1 MISQPFKALRPN
13 RLLPAAVRP
22 TDRLLLSAVLILLG
36 WGLLMVY
43 SSSSALGLA
52 RTGDDLFY
60 VQSQIYRALLGVGV
74 MIALSRLDVRF
85 LTGRVAWI
93 QWGSLMFLLLV
104 MLMPWGPV
112 EEVRGARRWL
122 QVGGAGVQPSEFARL
137 GMILLLAAHL
147 ARHRHTLGT
156 WRGLLPPVGIVVV
169 TTFLI
174 AAEPH
179 MSLGLLT
186 AAGGFLLI
194 FLAGASIWRLALVGL
209 TGLAAVVGIALLKGG
224 GYHMAR
230 WGSFLAGADG
240 ALAYQAEQS
249 VMAIGSGGLI
259 GRGLGG
265 GMQKYFFL
273 PDPHTDFI
281 LSIIVEEQGF
291 IGLFVL
297 FLLIGFILW
306 RIFLLGSRCG
316 SPFGEMICYGVG
328 VQMLLAF
335 LLHAAVCMGWAPTTG
350 VPFPL
355 ISFGGS
361 ALVANLTGLGLV
373 LSVAGRSD
381 STLRP
386 RGGGGAVVV
395 NEPVYWGARR

>member
-1 MISQPFKALRPN
+1 MTNQTLRPSK
-13 RLLPAAVRP
+13 LPPGAPRP
-22 TDRLLLSAVLILLG
+22 TDRPLLIAVLILLG

-60 VQSQIYRALLGVGV
+60 VQSQIYRALLGIGIMV
-74 MIALSRLDVRF
+74 ALSRLDVRF

-93 QWGSLMFLLLV
+93 QWGSLMLLLLI

-112 EEVRGARRWL
+112 DEVRGARRWL

-147 ARHRHTLGT
+147 ARHRQDLGT
-156 WRGLLPPVGIVVV
+156 WRGLMPPVAIVFV
-169 TTFLI
+169 TTVLI

-186 AAGGFLLI
+186 AAGGFLII

-209 TGLAAVVGIALLKGG
+209 SGLAAVVGIAFLKGG
-224 GYHMAR
+224 GYHLAR
-230 WGSFLAGADG
+230 WGSFLSGVDG
-240 ALAYQAEQS
+240 ALAYQADQS
-249 VMAIGSGGLI
+249 VLAIGSGGLI
-259 GRGLGG
+259 GRGLGRG
-265 GMQKYFFL
+265 LQKYFFL

-291 IGLFVL
+291 IGLLVL
-297 FLLIGFILW
+297 FLLTGFILT

-316 SPFGEMICYGVG
+316 SPFGEMICYGIG

-335 LLHAAVCMGWAPTTG
+335 LLHAAVCLGWAPTTG

-373 LSVAGRSD
+373 LSVVGRSD

-386 RGGGGAVVV
+386 AMGGGAVVM
-395 NEPVYWGARR
+395 NEPIYWGARR